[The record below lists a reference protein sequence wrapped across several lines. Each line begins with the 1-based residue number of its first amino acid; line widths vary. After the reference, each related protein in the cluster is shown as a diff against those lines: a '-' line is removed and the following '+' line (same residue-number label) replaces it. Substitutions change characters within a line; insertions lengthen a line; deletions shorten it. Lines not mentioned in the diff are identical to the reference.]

1 MSNRIDRKATIGGV
15 LQVILTPIFIIV
27 LGTLFS
33 LLTGYKAN
41 DHVIIIRLVVWMLN
55 LIMSWLF
62 STSILKIFLRKK
74 VSYFSYKYTFFAYVL
89 SVLFI
94 WGIGIEESDYSY
106 VTSALTLIAIVGAVW
121 GIKLYKRKRG
131 RPPKEQ

>member
-1 MSNRIDRKATIGGV
+1 
-15 LQVILTPIFIIV
+15 
-27 LGTLFS
+27 
-33 LLTGYKAN
+33 
-41 DHVIIIRLVVWMLN
+41 MLN
-55 LIMSWLF
+55 LIMSWLL

-131 RPPKEQ
+131 RPPKKQ

>member
-1 MSNRIDRKATIGGV
+1 MSNRIDRKATIGGA
-15 LQVILTPIFIIV
+15 LQVVLTPIFIVV

-41 DHVIIIRLVVWMLN
+41 NHVIIIRLVVWMLN
-55 LIMSWLF
+55 LIISWLL

-74 VSYFSYKYTFFAYVL
+74 VSYFSYKYTFLAYVL

-106 VTSALTLIAIVGAVW
+106 VTSALTLIAIVGVIW